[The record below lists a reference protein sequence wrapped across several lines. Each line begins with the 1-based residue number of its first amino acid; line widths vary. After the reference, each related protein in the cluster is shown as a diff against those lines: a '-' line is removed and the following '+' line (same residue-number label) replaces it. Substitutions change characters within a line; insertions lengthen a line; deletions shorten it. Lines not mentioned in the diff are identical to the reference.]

1 VKRNKI
7 RNIII
12 VIVVV
17 TLVGFGGYQVKQ
29 ARETIR
35 KQELAAEN
43 VRVGTYKLQDLKL
56 EPGEYGISGASREPG
71 IVKIDDKEY
80 EFIERGFE
88 VQVGFANQDP
98 KEQIIHKMQINE
110 ASTITITGEDSFEV
124 SFWTFK
130 K

>member
-1 VKRNKI
+1 V
-7 RNIII
+7 
-12 VIVVV
+12 VI
-17 TLVGFGGYQVKQ
+17 VGFGGYQVKQ

-56 EPGEYGISGASREPG
+56 ESGEYGISGASREPG

-98 KEQIIHKMQINE
+98 KEQIIHKMTINE
-110 ASTITITGEDSFEV
+110 ASTITIIGEDSFEV